1 MANAGDF
8 IIADIV
14 LSIIAILC
22 FLVLCSFL

>member
-14 LSIIAILC
+14 LQIIGFLC